1 MVIAHG
7 SGLYAQGRA
16 KLYNRKMTYRSDID
30 GLRAIAVL
38 AVILNHLPAHL
49 LVSGFLGVDV
59 FFVIS
64 GFVVSSSLLG
74 QSRTTFSDFYSNFL
88 SRRVK
93 RLMPALIT
101 CVAITAAF
109 VFLVDPFPR
118 NSILTGIAALFGVAN
133 IMLFNFELDYF
144 SPSSRF
150 NAFTHTWSLGVE
162 EQFYIVFPLII
173 WLTYTGG
180 EPRRMKIV
188 GSSIALLSVASLF
201 FFLRL
206 YSNHQ
211 AAAFYLMPMRFWELG
226 AGVAIFLAST
236 RFSSIRFGRVLAF
249 SSPIALAALLLCF
262 IVPVD
267 YASWSTPVAVGLT
280 ALLLLDSG
288 QHFSGRVL
296 SLPPVV
302 YIGKISY
309 SLYLWHWP
317 VITLGPLAL
326 SASWRIS
333 IIYAVAMS
341 VAAILSYHLI
351 ERPLRLAN
359 WSRSKVQDIAIA
371 FACSILLGVAAFLL
385 LPIER
390 PSIEPGVVV
399 LHPPAF
405 LPLLDSGLPHNTCVV
420 DERRPMTPTT
430 FDKCTIPP
438 DPRAGMPMIWAMG
451 DSHTSHLQG
460 LLYELRR
467 KQGFGVHFIVT
478 PGHPFPHGSEGEYP
492 PRQLL
497 FSKVLDNLKPGDIVL
512 ISRLYLMRKNPTTP
526 LSDIPSWINRVSS
539 LAKELETRG
548 VTLIITGP
556 PPIFKFTDV
565 RECDITDRKICA
577 IARAELVPPV
587 ESVMKQLHALESE
600 NRNLRVFDMFALLC
614 PPAAEFCYP
623 DDGGSFLFRDQDHLN
638 VLGSERLTEP
648 FIKFLQSAAVPMR

>member
-1 MVIAHG
+1 
-7 SGLYAQGRA
+7 
-16 KLYNRKMTYRSDID
+16 MTYRSDID

-49 LVSGFLGVDV
+49 LASGFLGVDV

-64 GFVVSSSLLG
+64 GFVVSASLLG
-74 QSRTTFSDFYSNFL
+74 QRSATFSDFYSSFL

-101 CVAITAAF
+101 CVAITGAI

-118 NSILTGIAALFGVAN
+118 NSIMTGIAALFGVAN
-133 IMLFNFELDYF
+133 ITLFNFELDYF

-173 WLTYTGG
+173 WLTYIGR
-180 EPRRMKIV
+180 EPRRVKIV
-188 GSSIALLSVASLF
+188 GSLIALLSVVSLF

-206 YSNHQ
+206 YNNHQ

-226 AGVAIFLAST
+226 AGVLIFLAST
-236 RFSSIRFGRVLAF
+236 IFSSIRFGRVLAF
-249 SSPIALAALLLCF
+249 CSPIALAGLLLCF
-262 IVPVD
+262 MVPMD

-296 SLPPVV
+296 SLAPVV

-317 VITLGPLAL
+317 VITLGPLVL

-333 IIYAVAMS
+333 FLYTVTMS

-359 WSRSKVQDIAIA
+359 WSRSKVQDIAMA
-371 FACSILLGVAAFLL
+371 FACSFLLGVAAFLL

-390 PSIEPGVVV
+390 PSIEPGDVV
-399 LHPPAF
+399 LHPSAF
-405 LPLLDSGLPHNTCVV
+405 LPLLDSGLPYMTCVV
-420 DERRPMTPTT
+420 DERRPMTPAT
-430 FDKCTIPP
+430 FDQCTIPP
-438 DPRAGMPMIWAMG
+438 DPRSGMPMIWAMG
-451 DSHTSHLQG
+451 DSHSGHLQAM
-460 LLYELRR
+460 LYELR
-467 KQGFGVHFIVT
+467 QQNGFGVHLIET
-478 PGHPFPHGSEGEYP
+478 PGHHFPHSSEGEYP

-497 FSKVLDNLKPGDIVL
+497 FNKVLDNLKPGDIIV
-512 ISRLYLMRKNPTTP
+512 ISRLYLTRTIPTIA
-526 LSDIPSWINRVSS
+526 LSDIPRWLERVDS
-539 LAKELETRG
+539 LAKELGKRE
-548 VTLIITGP
+548 VTLVLTGP
-556 PPIFKFTDV
+556 PPTFNFTDV
-565 RECDITDRKICA
+565 RECDIAERRMCA
-577 IARAELVPPV
+577 VARAELVPPI
-587 ESVMKQLHALESE
+587 ESVMKQLYAVESE
-600 NRNLRVFDMFALLC
+600 NKNLHVFDMFAQSC
-614 PPAAEFCYP
+614 PPTAEFCYP
-623 DDGGSFLFRDQDHLN
+623 DDGSSFLFRDQDHFN
-638 VLGSERLTEP
+638 SLGSKRLAEP
-648 FIKFLQSAAVPMR
+648 FIKFLQSSGVPMR